1 MFEGFDRRTV
11 AAEGADIHLR
21 LGGHG
26 PPLLLLHGYP
36 QTSAMWHRVAPGLA
50 ERFTVVAA
58 DLRGYG
64 GSAKPPSDPDHLAY
78 SKRVMAR
85 DMVQVMAELGFGGF
99 AVAGHDRGG
108 RVGYRMALDHP
119 AAVTRLAVLDIVPT
133 FVMWQRM
140 DRELAMATYHWL
152 FLAQPDGLPETMI
165 GADPAWWVRE
175 KLRRWA
181 GDPDAFAPEAVEEY
195 VRCFA
200 DPAAI
205 HASCEDYWAGAGSP
219 ARCWS
224 SGARTASPAGPRTRW
239 PPGGPCATTSA
250 ARASP
255 AATSWPRRRP
265 PRPWP
270 RWRGSSPRG
279 RGSRGRRPAQGLSST
294 SSMARSLCSVSTHSV
309 SGSEPGTMPAPAS
322 RWARRPSRVAPR
334 RAITHSPSPRW
345 STQPTGPA

>member
-1 MFEGFDRRTV
+1 MFEGFTSRTV
-11 AAEGADIHLR
+11 AAEGAAIHLR

-64 GSAKPPSDPDHLAY
+64 GSAKPPSDPDHHAY
-78 SKRVMAR
+78 SKRVMA
-85 DMVQVMAELGFGGF
+85 ELGFGSF

-119 AAVTRLAVLDIVPT
+119 AVVTRLAVMDIVPT
-133 FVMWQRM
+133 AVMWQRM
-140 DRELAMATYHWL
+140 DRELAMATWHWL
-152 FLAQPDGLPETMI
+152 FLAQPDGVPETMI

-175 KLRRWA
+175 AALRRWA

-205 HASCEDYWAGAGSP
+205 HASCEDYRAGATVDDRLDTADLGRRRIACP
-219 ARCWS
+219 VLVLWGADGIARR
-224 SGARTASPAGPRTRW
+224 AEDPLASWRPLCDDVRGQGV
-239 PPGGPCATTSA
+239 PGGHFLPEEAPAETLA
-250 ARASP
+250 ALAGFF
-255 AATSWPRRRP
+255 AE
-265 PRPWP
+265 
-270 RWRGSSPRG
+270 
-279 RGSRGRRPAQGLSST
+279 GSR
-294 SSMARSLCSVSTHSV
+294 
-309 SGSEPGTMPAPAS
+309 
-322 RWARRPSRVAPR
+322 
-334 RAITHSPSPRW
+334 
-345 STQPTGPA
+345 